1 MNRIDLQAHSTVSDG
16 VLPPAEVV
24 RLAAKAG
31 VEVFALSDHDA
42 VDGLEDASR
51 EAKRVGIELIPA
63 VELSTAHPEVHDL
76 HMLGYRI
83 DIEDESLQKALE
95 LAQNERVERA
105 HKISNRLAVE
115 GVQLSVDAALEV
127 AGGAIALGRP
137 HIATAALEN
146 PANKVVLEG
155 VGDKSTFIRRYL
167 VPGCSSFVARTWP
180 TVSEAI
186 ELVHRAGG
194 SAVWAH
200 PFWDIDNFDE
210 VAAVLDELREAGLDG
225 VEAFYPSHSRAHTA
239 FLLDECRK
247 YGLVATASSDFHG
260 PDHRHFSGFLTYDT
274 YGLGEPQV
282 PPK

>member
-16 VLPPAEVV
+16 ALQPAEVV
-24 RLAAKAG
+24 NLAAQAG

-51 EAKRVGIELIPA
+51 EAERVGIELIPA
-63 VELSTAHPEVHDL
+63 VEMSTVYAADKDL

-83 DIEDESLQKALE
+83 DFKDESLQKALE
-95 LAQNERVERA
+95 MAQSERVERA
-105 HKISNRLAVE
+105 HKMSSRLADE

-137 HIATAALEN
+137 HIATAALKD
-146 PANKVVLEG
+146 PANKDVLQG
-155 VGDKSTFIRRYL
+155 VGDKSSFIRRYL
-167 VPGCSSFVARTWP
+167 VPGCKSFVARTWP

-186 ELVHRAGG
+186 ELIHRAGG

-210 VAAVLDELREAGLDG
+210 VAAVLEELREAGLDG
-225 VEAFYPSHSRAHTA
+225 VETFYPSHSRAHTA

-247 YGLVATASSDFHG
+247 YDLVATASSDFHG
-260 PDHRHFSGFLTYDT
+260 PGHRHFSGFLAYDT

-282 PPK
+282 PSN